1 MNAVTRPRRI
11 DSRSAASILCRRK
24 LQPAPLAAPSTFRS
38 VPRPNCGD
46 EISRP
51 VFACRRN
58 AGDRARRPPDEWAPT
73 VARGG
78 GGPTPGWGR
87 AMRSRRC
94 ATTLESR
101 PTCAKRRW
109 SSRRP
114 TSASAI
120 TEAAPAAANDNR
132 RCHAT
137 EVAAGADG
145 RPWIVRLPGIAR
157 AAGAPS
163 DKSAGTRIIMV
174 RPGNRMSRTALSN
187 SVRNRD
193 RSGRGA
199 VACASVDR
207 AFRIC
212 GTLPA
217 A

>member
-24 LQPAPLAAPSTFRS
+24 LQPTPLAAPSTFRS
-38 VPRPNCGD
+38 VPRPNRGD

-78 GGPTPGWGR
+78 PTPGWGR
-87 AMRSRRC
+87 TMRSRSC
-94 ATTLESR
+94 ATTLASR

-120 TEAAPAAANDNR
+120 TEAVPAAANDNR

-145 RPWIVRLPGIAR
+145 RPRTVRLPGIAR

-163 DKSAGTRIIMV
+163 DKSAGTRIMA

-193 RSGRGA
+193 RPSRSA
-199 VACASVDR
+199 VACASVDH